1 MEFKTQLL
9 KADEN
14 SLDLAAKYFSAGE
27 VVAVPTE
34 TVYGLAGNAYNGE
47 TIKKIFEAKGRP
59 QDNPLIVHISDMEM
73 LKEVASEI
81 PGTAYKLADAF
92 WPGPLTMI
100 MKKSEKVSPVTTAG
114 LDSVGI
120 RMPSDPFAHA
130 LIVKTGIPFA
140 APSANVS
147 GRPSPTDA
155 KTVFEDMNGKIPLV
169 VDGGE
174 CFAGV
179 ESTVVSLLNET
190 PIILRPGYVT
200 KEDMEEVLG
209 TEVKIAAAVTENIK
223 AGEKVLSPGMKYK
236 HYAPNA
242 EVIILDGDINKFAG
256 YVNKHKGSGVY
267 AMVFDGEESLLNVPC
282 VTYGKFGDGKSQAH
296 ELFSSLR
303 KLDELNARTV
313 YARCPGKSGVSL
325 AVYNRLIRSAG
336 FNIIKL

>member
-81 PGTAYKLADAF
+81 PGTAYKLADEF

>member
-73 LKEVASEI
+73 LKEVASVI

-242 EVIILDGDINKFAG
+242 DVIILDGDINKFAG
-256 YVNKHKGSGVY
+256 YVNNHKRSGVY

-282 VTYGKFGDGKSQAH
+282 VTYGKFDDGKSQAH

>member
-59 QDNPLIVHISDMEM
+59 QDNPLIVHISDMKM

-81 PGTAYKLADAF
+81 PETAYKLADAF

-256 YVNKHKGSGVY
+256 YVNNHKVSGVY

-313 YARCPGKSGVSL
+313 YARCPEKSGVSL

>member
-59 QDNPLIVHISDMEM
+59 QDNPLIVHISDMGM

-242 EVIILDGDINKFAG
+242 DVIILDGDINKFAV
-256 YVNKHKGSGVY
+256 YVNNHKGSGVY

-303 KLDELNARTV
+303 KLDELNAKTV

>member
-1 MEFKTQLL
+1 
-9 KADEN
+9 
-14 SLDLAAKYFSAGE
+14 
-27 VVAVPTE
+27 
-34 TVYGLAGNAYNGE
+34 
-47 TIKKIFEAKGRP
+47 
-59 QDNPLIVHISDMEM
+59 
-73 LKEVASEI
+73 
-81 PGTAYKLADAF
+81 
-92 WPGPLTMI
+92 
-100 MKKSEKVSPVTTAG
+100 
-114 LDSVGI
+114 
-120 RMPSDPFAHA
+120 
-130 LIVKTGIPFA
+130 
-140 APSANVS
+140 
-147 GRPSPTDA
+147 
-155 KTVFEDMNGKIPLV
+155 MNGKIPLV

-242 EVIILDGDINKFAG
+242 DVIILDGDINKFAV
-256 YVNKHKGSGVY
+256 YVNNHKGSGVY

-303 KLDELNARTV
+303 KLDELNAKTV

>member
-256 YVNKHKGSGVY
+256 YVNNHKGSDVY

-313 YARCPGKSGVSL
+313 YARCPEKSGVSL

>member
-73 LKEVASEI
+73 LKEVASVI

-242 EVIILDGDINKFAG
+242 DVIILDGDINKFAG
-256 YVNKHKGSGVY
+256 YVNNHKRSGVY
-267 AMVFDGEESLLNVPC
+267 AMVFEGEESLLNVPC

-313 YARCPGKSGVSL
+313 YARCPGKIGVSL

>member
-73 LKEVASEI
+73 LKEVASVI

-100 MKKSEKVSPVTTAG
+100 MKKSEKVSLVTTAG

-242 EVIILDGDINKFAG
+242 DVIILDGDINKFAG
-256 YVNKHKGSGVY
+256 YVNNHKRSGVY
-267 AMVFDGEESLLNVPC
+267 AMVFEGEESLLNVPC

-303 KLDELNARTV
+303 KLDELNARIV

>member
-14 SLDLAAKYFSAGE
+14 SLELAAKYFSAGE

-73 LKEVASEI
+73 LKEVASVI

-242 EVIILDGDINKFAG
+242 DVIILDGDINKFAG
-256 YVNKHKGSGVY
+256 YVNNHKRSGVY

>member
-242 EVIILDGDINKFAG
+242 DVIILDGDINKFAV
-256 YVNKHKGSGVY
+256 YVNNHKGSGVY

-313 YARCPGKSGVSL
+313 YARCPEKSGVSL

>member
-14 SLDLAAKYFSAGE
+14 SLDLAAKYFLSGE

-34 TVYGLAGNAYNGE
+34 TVYGLAGNAYDGE
-47 TIKKIFEAKGRP
+47 TIKKIFAAKGRP

-73 LKEVASEI
+73 LKEVASEV
-81 PGTAYKLADAF
+81 PEAAYKLADAF

-100 MKKSEKVSPVTTAG
+100 MKKSEKVSSVTTAG

-169 VDGGE
+169 IDGGE

-179 ESTVVSLLNET
+179 ESTVVSLLNDT

-242 EVIILDGDINKFAG
+242 DVIILDGDINKFAE
-256 YVNKHKGSGVY
+256 YVNNHSGSGVY
-267 AMVFDGEESLLNVPC
+267 AMVFDGEESLVNVPC

-303 KLDELNARTV
+303 KLDDLNAKTV
-313 YARCPGKSGVSL
+313 YARCPEKSGVSL